1 MNIEIQKLL
10 KTSSNHLQDNGVSRP
25 KHESILIFKEILK
38 KEYLEIMLD
47 SNQSISSK
55 KVKTILNKAFQR
67 AKGKPLS
74 KIFGKKEFF
83 SNNFF
88 TSTKT
93 LDPRPETEHLID
105 VVINISKKLDFNE
118 LDILD
123 LGTGTGCIIIT
134 LFQELTKKFNLNAEA
149 VDISEDALKVARRN
163 LVKFNLRNKIKLT
176 LSNWFE
182 KVTSKFDIIV
192 SNPPYI
198 ERKDIS
204 SLDEGVS
211 YDPVI
216 SIDGGVKGL
225 LSYQNIAEKAASFL
239 KPNGYIVC
247 EIGKNQLKSIDK
259 IFIENRFERILKE
272 KDLQGID
279 RIVVYKYKQK
289 INTLC
294 MS

>member
-1 MNIEIQKLL
+1 MNVTIKKLL
-10 KTSSNHLQDNGVSRP
+10 KTSSHYLLVNGVPRP

-38 KEYLEIMLD
+38 KEYLDIMLD
-47 SNQSISSK
+47 TNHKISSK
-55 KVKTILNKAFQR
+55 KVKIILNKIFQR
-67 AKGKPLS
+67 ARGKPLS

-83 SNNFF
+83 SNDFF
-88 TSTKT
+88 TSVKT

-105 VVINISKKLDFNE
+105 VVINISKKLDSDD

-134 LFQELTKKFNLNAEA
+134 LFQALIKNFNVRAEA
-149 VDISEDALKVARRN
+149 VDKSKDALKVARRN
-163 LVKFNLRNKIKLT
+163 LDKFKLRNKIKLN

-182 KVTSKFDIIV
+182 NVNSKFDIIV

-198 ERKDIS
+198 RRCDIS
-204 SLDEGVS
+204 SLDKGVS
-211 YDPVI
+211 YDPVL
-216 SIDGGVKGL
+216 SLDGGVKGL
-225 LSYQNIAEKAASFL
+225 TSYQNIAEQASSFL

-247 EIGKNQLKSIDK
+247 EIGKNQLKLIDQ

-279 RIVVYKYKQK
+279 RIVVYKYKQIK
-289 INTLC
+289 NTLY